1 MNTVNKNKDKSD
13 TSDEVLRL
21 WKQFI
26 PLSLTDMA
34 MALGEPVRNY
44 AVASLPNS
52 GLNLASFGIA
62 KSLANFF
69 EAPIIMVLHASN
81 ALAKDGESSKKFLR
95 FTLVLSML
103 LAGLF
108 LCLSIPSI
116 FEFIATK
123 IFDLSVEV
131 SDTTRQI
138 IYFIFSF
145 PFIIGWRRYF
155 QGLLI
160 QQKKN
165 KVIAHA
171 ALVRLFF
178 VIVIPL
184 LGMQLSWSGLSC
196 AIGSLMGGLL
206 VESLYI
212 TYYCLRFHSFDE
224 VQTHREESLPRTYS
238 EISNYYFPLGYS
250 MIVIWGTRALL
261 IFLLSFA
268 VDSKIALPLWPII
281 WGIVL
286 VISNGTRMIQQVYIS
301 SKDDFS
307 VAAIKMFCFSVAM
320 VFTLLLVLL
329 VLTPWGKSL
338 LAISMGELVE
348 HKSLVLTC
356 LGYFLFFPGLT
367 ALQNILQGEL
377 IIQNKTKGV
386 GMAAIPSH
394 FLLVIVAYALI
405 QMEYSGTT
413 ALAVSLNFGLLCEIF
428 FLWHYGRSKKSLVSN

>member
-1 MNTVNKNKDKSD
+1 MNTVDKNKNNSN
-13 TSDEVLRL
+13 EVLRL

-44 AVASLPNS
+44 AVASLPNG
-52 GLNLASFGIA
+52 GLNLAAFGIA

-81 ALAKDGESSKKFLR
+81 ALAKDGESSKRFLR
-95 FTLVLSML
+95 FTLVLSL
-103 LAGLF
+103 LLSGLF
-108 LCLSIPSI
+108 LCLSMPSI

-123 IFDLSVEV
+123 IFDLSFEV
-131 SDTTRQI
+131 SETTRQI
-138 IYFIFSF
+138 IYFIFMF

-178 VIVIPL
+178 VVAIPL

-196 AIGSLMGGLL
+196 AIGSLMGGLFI
-206 VESLYI
+206 ESLYI
-212 TYYCLRFHSFDE
+212 TYYCLKFHSFDE
-224 VQTHREESLPRTYS
+224 AQTHREESLPKTYG
-238 EISNYYFPLGYS
+238 EISHYYFPLGYS

-268 VDSKIALPLWPII
+268 IDSKTALSLWPIV

-307 VAAIKMFCFSVAM
+307 VAAIKQFCLSVAM
-320 VFTLLLVLL
+320 AFTSLLLFL
-329 VLTPWGKSL
+329 VLTPWGNSIIALSMGGLVEYKSL
-338 LAISMGELVE
+338 II
-348 HKSLVLTC
+348 TC
-356 LGYFLFFPGLT
+356 LAYFLFFPGLT
-367 ALQNILQGEL
+367 ALQNILQAEL
-377 IIQNKTKGV
+377 IIQNKTKAV
-386 GMAAIPSH
+386 GMAAIPSNM
-394 FLLVIVAYALI
+394 LLVVVAYTFI
-405 QMEYSGTT
+405 QMGYSGMT
-413 ALAVSLNFGLLCEIF
+413 ALAISLNVGLLCEIF
-428 FLWHYGRSKKSLVSN
+428 FLWYYGKNNKT